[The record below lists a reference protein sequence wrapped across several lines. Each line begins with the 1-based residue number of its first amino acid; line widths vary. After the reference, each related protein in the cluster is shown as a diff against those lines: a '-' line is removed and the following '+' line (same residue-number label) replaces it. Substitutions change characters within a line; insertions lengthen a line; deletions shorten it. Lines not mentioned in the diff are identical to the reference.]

1 MKNLGLTVIAT
12 ASVMLAVASQ
22 TTAAFAGDDGLYE
35 KPLDPNSAFVRIVMP
50 GSTNASIMGKQV
62 AVQEG
67 GVSPYYIVAPGT
79 VAIVTGMGDFNLD
92 ATAGKF
98 YSILPG
104 DGKPASVED
113 ELNTNPAK
121 AILSVY
127 NLSDGSD
134 VDVFVPMAKVEAIKD
149 MASNAAKSVALKAP
163 LILDLI
169 VRSNGK
175 DMAQID
181 AVEFKRLS
189 GVSIVVTGSGDAI
202 KAVVLANKI
211 AK

>member
-1 MKNLGLTVIAT
+1 MKNLHLTGILMT
-12 ASVMLAVASQ
+12 SLVASCACFPS
-22 TTAAFAGDDGLYE
+22 TAYAGDDGLYE
-35 KPLDPNSAFVRIVMP
+35 KALDPNSAFVRIVMP
-50 GSTNASIMGKQV
+50 GSANASIMGKP
-62 AVQEG
+62 AVVQDG

-79 VAIVTGMGDFNLD
+79 IAIVTGMGDLTLE

-127 NLSDGSD
+127 NLSEGND
-134 VDVFVPMAKVEAIKD
+134 VDVFVPKAKVEAIKD
-149 MASNAAKSVALKAP
+149 TASKASKSVALKAP
-163 LILDLI
+163 LTLDLVI
-169 VRSNGK
+169 RSNGK

-202 KAVVLANKI
+202 KAVALPNKI
-211 AK
+211 AN

>member
-1 MKNLGLTVIAT
+1 MKNLGLKTFAIASLVLAA
-12 ASVMLAVASQ
+12 ASHLSSVS
-22 TTAAFAGDDGLYE
+22 AGDDGLYE
-35 KPLDPNSAFVRIVMP
+35 KPLDPNAAFVRIVMP
-50 GSTNASIMGKQV
+50 GNASASIMGNQV
-62 AVQEG
+62 ALQDSG
-67 GVSPYYIVAPGT
+67 ISPYYIVTPGT
-79 VAIVTGMGDFNLD
+79 IAVTTGMGDL
-92 ATAGKF
+92 TLETMAGKF

-127 NLSDGSD
+127 NLSDGGD
-134 VDVFVPMAKVEAIKD
+134 IDVFVPQAKVEAIKD
-149 MASNAAKSVALKAP
+149 MGSKASKSVALKAP
-163 LILDLI
+163 LTLDLV

-175 DMAQID
+175 DMAKID

-202 KAVVLANKI
+202 KAVALANTIVK
-211 AK
+211 

>member
-127 NLSDGSD
+127 NL
-134 VDVFVPMAKVEAIKD
+134 AKVEAIKD